1 MSSLCVF
8 ASDADASRRE
18 ASTGMHLFL
27 GAVLLLYLVK
37 SLVAQF
43 SDDTFTESATA
54 PISHRVKVFRYCSGI
69 LALLGAAETTA
80 VVTSI
85 EGGGCSDGNH
95 L

>member
-43 SDDTFTESATA
+43 SDDTFELT
-54 PISHRVKVFRYCSGI
+54 VGFYNVGI
-69 LALLGAAETTA
+69 QLAEIGKK
-80 VVTSI
+80 
-85 EGGGCSDGNH
+85 GWKK
-95 L
+95 